1 MKNSDKSKINQ
12 YSNLPSSRFYE
23 PANIRMIKEIVP
35 VSYLGDFSSFRRSLN
50 KSSSNLTK
58 DSRFKNL
65 TAYKNDTPSP
75 SIYNL
80 SYLNS
85 ISKNAQISKAKRV
98 YNDFSP
104 KRDYY
109 RFKDKTYFKE
119 LDRKTGGQSPGPC
132 AYDGDRQSAVF
143 PRVRKS

>member
-1 MKNSDKSKINQ
+1 
-12 YSNLPSSRFYE
+12 
-23 PANIRMIKEIVP
+23 MIKEIVP
-35 VSYLGDFSSFRRSLN
+35 VSYIGDFSSFRKSSN

-65 TAYKNDTPSP
+65 TAYKNDIPNP

-85 ISKNAQISKAKRV
+85 ISKNAQVSKAKRV

-119 LDRKTGGQSPGPC
+119 LDKKTGGQSPGPC